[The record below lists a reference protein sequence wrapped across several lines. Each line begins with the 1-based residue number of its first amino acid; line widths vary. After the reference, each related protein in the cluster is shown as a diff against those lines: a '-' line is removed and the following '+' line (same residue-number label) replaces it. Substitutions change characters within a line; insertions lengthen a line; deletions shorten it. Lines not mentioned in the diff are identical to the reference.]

1 LDLFW
6 KTSKDNETLQI
17 VDLVGTR
24 ANHKDAH
31 NHCTHTLPPS
41 LDLAKNPPKCNETL
55 QITKETLLESL
66 QIAMLHA
73 NQIASPN
80 VTLLENLQI
89 KNLHTHQIASLDLV
103 GITKL
108 HLQSS
113 AWILQWVAQIG
124 IKLR

>member
-1 LDLFW
+1 
-6 KTSKDNETLQI
+6 
-17 VDLVGTR
+17 
-24 ANHKDAH
+24 
-31 NHCTHTLPPS
+31 
-41 LDLAKNPPKCNETL
+41 
-55 QITKETLLESL
+55 
-66 QIAMLHA
+66 MLHA

-124 IKLR
+124 IKRR

>member
-1 LDLFW
+1 MESAKLHIHKHTHIIGPCW
-6 KTSKDNETLQI
+6 KTSKDNESLQI
-17 VDLVGTR
+17 VDLVGTSP
-24 ANHKDAH
+24 NHKDS
-31 NHCTHTLPPS
+31 HTPPPPPPP
-41 LDLAKNPPKCNETL
+41 LDLAKNPPKCNESL
-55 QITKETLLESL
+55 QIKKETLLESL
-66 QIAMLHA
+66 QIAS
-73 NQIASPN
+73 Q
-80 VTLLENLQI
+80 NLQI